1 MLFIDYKKYAYVLK
15 KESNMPSDSLIENT
29 LASIRNTRLTYA
41 IVLTGVCFIGIYHL
55 LPSHTQLVIGNLIRN
70 PIILTIL
77 LLGLLV
83 IGYFNIISGIILL
96 VLFTCI
102 FLPQHITS
110 NGNHVEG
117 FTSKKS
123 DTDDEGLDS
132 NNKVIKDLLKPGK
145 LRSELENA
153 RKYNKEMFEA
163 EMANN
168 KFMEMESRKKRKKT
182 QQNNAE
188 KFTAELDGGNARAIQ
203 QRKFNPASQED
214 MNLLETMEICDE
226 VRDRIKYN
234 YEDTKY
240 LKRHI
245 KEKLEEVVDLLDLV
259 NDDN

>member
-1 MLFIDYKKYAYVLK
+1 MAFT
-15 KESNMPSDSLIENT
+15 SLIDNT

-55 LPSHTQLVIGNLIRN
+55 LPAQTQLAIGNIIRN
-70 PIILTIL
+70 PIILSVL

-83 IGYFNIISGIILL
+83 IGYFNVISGIILL

-110 NGNHVEG
+110 VNEGGNKDVEG
-117 FTSKKS
+117 FTSKRS
-123 DTDDEGLDS
+123 DSDDDSGLNS

-145 LRSELENA
+145 LRSELEEA
-153 RKYNKEMFEA
+153 RKQNKEMFEA

-168 KFMEMESRKKRKKT
+168 KFMEMENKKRRKNSQQKK
-182 QQNNAE
+182 E
-188 KFTAELDGGNARAIQ
+188 KFTTELDGGNARAIQ

-214 MNLLETMEICDE
+214 MNLLETMGICEDI
-226 VRDRIKYN
+226 RDRIKYN

-259 NDDN
+259 DDN

>member
-1 MLFIDYKKYAYVLK
+1 MQFT
-15 KESNMPSDSLIENT
+15 SLIDNT

-55 LPSHTQLVIGNLIRN
+55 LPAQTQLAIGNIIRN
-70 PIILTIL
+70 PIILSVL

-83 IGYFNIISGIILL
+83 IGYFNVISGIILL

-110 NGNHVEG
+110 VNEGSNKRVEG
-117 FTSKKS
+117 FTSKRS
-123 DTDDEGLDS
+123 DSDDDSGLNS

-145 LRSELENA
+145 LRSELEAA
-153 RKYNKEMFEA
+153 RKQNKEMFEA

-168 KFMEMESRKKRKKT
+168 KFMEMENKKRRKNIQQKK
-182 QQNNAE
+182 E
-188 KFTAELDGGNARAIQ
+188 KFTAELDGARAIQ

-214 MNLLETMEICDE
+214 MNLLETMEICEDI
-226 VRDRIKYN
+226 RDRIKYN
-234 YEDTKY
+234 YENTKY

-259 NDDN
+259 DNN

>member
-1 MLFIDYKKYAYVLK
+1 MAFT
-15 KESNMPSDSLIENT
+15 SLIDAT
-29 LASIRNTRLTYA
+29 LSSIRNTRLTYA

-55 LPSHTQLVIGNLIRN
+55 LPAHTQLAIGNIIRN
-70 PIILTIL
+70 PIILVIL
-77 LLGLLV
+77 LLGLMV

-110 NGNHVEG
+110 VDESDNTNKHVEG
-117 FTSKKS
+117 FTSNKS
-123 DTDDEGLDS
+123 DDSGDDARLNS

-145 LRSELENA
+145 LRSELEAA
-153 RKYNKEMFEA
+153 RKQNKEMFEA

-168 KFMEMESRKKRKKT
+168 KFMEMENKKRQKSKQQKK
-182 QQNNAE
+182 E
-188 KFTAELDGGNARAIQ
+188 KFTAELDGARAIQ
-203 QRKFNPASQED
+203 QRKFNPASQLD
-214 MNLLETMEICDE
+214 MNLLETMEICEDI
-226 VRDRIKYN
+226 RDRIKYN

-259 NDDN
+259 DNN

>member
-1 MLFIDYKKYAYVLK
+1 MAFT
-15 KESNMPSDSLIENT
+15 SLIDNT

-55 LPSHTQLVIGNLIRN
+55 LPAHTQFAIGNIIRN
-70 PIILTIL
+70 PIILSIL

-83 IGYFNIISGIILL
+83 IGYFNVISGIILL

-110 NGNHVEG
+110 IGEGGNTRLEG
-117 FTSKKS
+117 FTSNS
-123 DTDDEGLDS
+123 SVTEDDSGLNS

-145 LRSELENA
+145 LRSELEAA
-153 RKYNKEMFEA
+153 RKQNKEMFEA

-168 KFMEMESRKKRKKT
+168 KFMEMENKKRRKTNQQKK
-182 QQNNAE
+182 E
-188 KFTAELDGGNARAIQ
+188 KFTAELDGARAIQ
-203 QRKFNPASQED
+203 PRKFNPASQED
-214 MNLLETMEICDE
+214 MNLLETMEICEE

-240 LKRHI
+240 LKRYI

-259 NDDN
+259 DNN

>member
-1 MLFIDYKKYAYVLK
+1 
-15 KESNMPSDSLIENT
+15 MPSNSLIDNT
-29 LASIRNTRLTYA
+29 LSSIRDTRLTYA

-55 LPSHTQLVIGNLIRN
+55 LPSHTQLAIGNLIRN
-70 PIILTIL
+70 PIILTVL

-83 IGYFNIISGIILL
+83 VGYFNIISGIILL

-102 FLPQHITS
+102 FLPQHITT
-110 NGNHVEG
+110 GDKHMEG
-117 FTSKKS
+117 FTSKDNS
-123 DTDDEGLDS
+123 TDDEGLNS
-132 NNKVIKDLLKPGK
+132 NNKIINDLLKPGK
-145 LRSELENA
+145 LRSELEDA

-168 KFMEMESRKKRKKT
+168 KFMELESKKKHKNT
-182 QQNNAE
+182 QQKKE
-188 KFTAELDGGNARAIQ
+188 KFTAELDKGNARAIQ
-203 QRKFNPASQED
+203 QRKFNPASQLD

-240 LKRHI
+240 LKRYI

>member
-1 MLFIDYKKYAYVLK
+1 
-15 KESNMPSDSLIENT
+15 MPFTSLIDNT

-55 LPSHTQLVIGNLIRN
+55 LPAHTQFAIGNIIRN
-70 PIILTIL
+70 PIILSIL

-96 VLFTCI
+96 VLFICI
-102 FLPQHITS
+102 FIPQHITYIGEGS
-110 NGNHVEG
+110 NNNIEG
-117 FTSKKS
+117 FTSQHS
-123 DTDDEGLDS
+123 NSSNESGLNS

-145 LRSELENA
+145 LRSELEAA
-153 RKYNKEMFEA
+153 RKQNKEMFEA

-168 KFMEMESRKKRKKT
+168 KFMELENKKRRKT
-182 QQNNAE
+182 NQQKNE
-188 KFTAELDGGNARAIQ
+188 KFTADLDGSRAIQ

-214 MNLLETMEICDE
+214 MNLLETMEICEE

-240 LKRHI
+240 LKRYI
-245 KEKLEEVVDLLDLV
+245 KEKLEEIVDLLDLV
-259 NDDN
+259 DNN

>member
-1 MLFIDYKKYAYVLK
+1 
-15 KESNMPSDSLIENT
+15 MPFTSLIDNT

-55 LPSHTQLVIGNLIRN
+55 LPAQTQLAIGNIIRN
-70 PIILTIL
+70 PIILSVL

-83 IGYFNIISGIILL
+83 IGYFNVISGIILL

-110 NGNHVEG
+110 ISENNNNNNRVEG
-117 FTSKKS
+117 FTSK
-123 DTDDEGLDS
+123 DNGANDEGLNS

-145 LRSELENA
+145 LRSELEAA
-153 RKYNKEMFEA
+153 RKQNKEMFEA

-168 KFMEMESRKKRKKT
+168 KFMEMENKKRRKNIQQKK
-182 QQNNAE
+182 E

-214 MNLLETMEICDE
+214 MNLLETMGICEDI
-226 VRDRIKYN
+226 RDRIKYN

-259 NDDN
+259 DDN

>member
-1 MLFIDYKKYAYVLK
+1 MAFT
-15 KESNMPSDSLIENT
+15 SLIDNT

-55 LPSHTQLVIGNLIRN
+55 LPAHTQLAIGNIIRN
-70 PIILTIL
+70 PIILSIL

-83 IGYFNIISGIILL
+83 IGYFNVISGIILL

-110 NGNHVEG
+110 VSGDNNNHIEG
-117 FTSKKS
+117 FTSKSS
-123 DTDDEGLDS
+123 DSEDDSGLNS

-145 LRSELENA
+145 LRTELETA
-153 RKYNKEMFEA
+153 RKQNKEMFEA

-168 KFMEMESRKKRKKT
+168 KFMEMENKKRRKNIQQKK
-182 QQNNAE
+182 E
-188 KFTAELDGGNARAIQ
+188 KFTAELDGSRAIQ

-214 MNLLETMEICDE
+214 MNLLETMEICEE

-240 LKRHI
+240 LKRYI

-259 NDDN
+259 DDN

>member
-1 MLFIDYKKYAYVLK
+1 MAFT
-15 KESNMPSDSLIENT
+15 SLIDNT

-55 LPSHTQLVIGNLIRN
+55 LPAQTQLAIGNIIRN
-70 PIILTIL
+70 PIILSVL

-83 IGYFNIISGIILL
+83 IGYFNVISGIILL

-110 NGNHVEG
+110 VNEGGNNRVEG
-117 FTSKKS
+117 FTSKSS
-123 DTDDEGLDS
+123 DSDDDSGLNS

-145 LRSELENA
+145 LRSELEAA
-153 RKYNKEMFEA
+153 RKQNKELFEA

-168 KFMEMESRKKRKKT
+168 KFMEMENKKRRKNIQQKK
-182 QQNNAE
+182 E

-214 MNLLETMEICDE
+214 MNLLETMGICEDI
-226 VRDRIKYN
+226 RDRIKYN

-259 NDDN
+259 DDN

>member
-15 KESNMPSDSLIENT
+15 KESNMPPTSLIDNT

-55 LPSHTQLVIGNLIRN
+55 LPSHTQLLIGNLIRN

-102 FLPQHITS
+102 FLPQHITT
-110 NGNHVEG
+110 GTKHMEG

-132 NNKVIKDLLKPGK
+132 NNKVIKELLKPGK
-145 LRSELENA
+145 LRSELEKA

-168 KFMEMESRKKRKKT
+168 KFMELESKKKRKAK
-182 QQNNAE
+182 QNNAE
-188 KFTAELDGGNARAIQ
+188 KFTAELDGSNARAIQ
-203 QRKFNPASQED
+203 PRKFNPASQED
-214 MNLLETMEICDE
+214 MNLLETMEICEE

-240 LKRHI
+240 LKRYI

-259 NDDN
+259 DDN